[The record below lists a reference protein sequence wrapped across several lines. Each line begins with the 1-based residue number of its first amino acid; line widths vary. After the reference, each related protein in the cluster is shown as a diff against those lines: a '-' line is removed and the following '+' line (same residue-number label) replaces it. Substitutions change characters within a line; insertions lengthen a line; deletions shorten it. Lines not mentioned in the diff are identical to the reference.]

1 MSVTLYKRQRQIYDF
16 IGQYIQ
22 KNGFAPTLRE
32 IADAIGVTSLATIHE
47 HLQALEKKGVIKK
60 HEGTTR
66 GIEIVSNQA
75 NQVGSKDS
83 VSLSVIGNF
92 DGISQINKD
101 QENKNIKISSDLIS
115 GKKRAFALKISGNNL
130 TSDYILNNDY
140 LICEETSEVVNG
152 DLVLAKL
159 DNNNIVIKIF
169 HKEFNRIRLDDLY
182 DINNSIY
189 TLNINIQGKVV
200 GIIRKF

>member
-16 IGQYIQ
+16 IGQYLQ

-32 IADAIGVTSLATIHE
+32 IADAIGVTSLATVHE

-66 GIEIVSNQA
+66 GIEIVKNQSNQI
-75 NQVGSKDS
+75 GSKDS
-83 VSLSVIGNF
+83 VVLTIIGNF
-92 DGISQINKD
+92 DGISQISKEK
-101 QENKNIKISSDLIS
+101 ENQTMKVASNLIS
-115 GKKRAFALKISGNNL
+115 GKKRAFALKITGNELVNNH
-130 TSDYILNNDY
+130 ILDGDY

-152 DLVLAKL
+152 DLILAKL

-169 HKEFNRIRLDDLY
+169 NKEFNRIRLDDLY
-182 DINNSIY
+182 NLDNSIY
-189 TLNINIQGKVV
+189 TSNINIQGKVV